1 MATLYKSAAVVAL
14 LFAMFCLHSWWS
26 TGSVIAQSFE
36 NNRTLSGVDVE
47 RFVFWHGEN
56 AFREFIVKESNE
68 SDQLFF
74 DGDSRWAY
82 LLKSRHEN
90 HQDNSDLCQ
99 FGVLGGPRIGM
110 MWRGPSAA
118 KIVDVEFRDNEIDL
132 TISMAGNLESR
143 NSIVDWESI
152 ESQSGSGH
160 LQDYFVN

>member
-1 MATLYKSAAVVAL
+1 
-14 LFAMFCLHSWWS
+14 
-26 TGSVIAQSFE
+26 
-36 NNRTLSGVDVE
+36 
-47 RFVFWHGEN
+47 
-56 AFREFIVKESNE
+56 
-68 SDQLFF
+68 
-74 DGDSRWAY
+74 
-82 LLKSRHEN
+82 
-90 HQDNSDLCQ
+90 
-99 FGVLGGPRIGM
+99 M